1 MSTTSTPSETVIV
14 QTDEPAGPTPDDSQV
29 RDKAPTPKAAAPVP
43 KAAGP
48 RTEAL
53 AAVIG
58 KRLERTPEHSLQVA
72 QDVRAANPQ
81 FTAQDYNAK
90 ASRRD
95 AGRPPT
101 TALPALVVTTSTI
114 LPPKRRIPWPSI
126 IGALILIAS
135 ILVFAR
141 LASGSWPWKW

>member
-1 MSTTSTPSETVIV
+1 MSKTPVPGEVIPSESVIV
-14 QTDEPAGPTPDDSQV
+14 AQDLTPDDSQV
-29 RDKAPTPKAAAPVP
+29 RDRVTAPTSARAPM
-43 KAAGP
+43 AAGP

-58 KRLERTPEHSLQVA
+58 KRLERTPEHSLQIA
-72 QDVRAANPQ
+72 KDVRAANPE
-81 FTAQDYNAK
+81 FTAHDYNAK

-114 LPPKRRIPWPSI
+114 LPSKRRILWPSI

-135 ILVFAR
+135 ILAFAR
-141 LASGSWPWKW
+141 LASGSWPWNW